1 MKVKI
6 KRKKYILKPSFRG
19 LLLMEKEFK
28 NEVGEGSLNDM
39 LIMIYCYL
47 KAANRE
53 SFKLTFDEFID
64 CLEEDNKIFD
74 VGKAMLD
81 QERKSQELLE
91 KK

>member
-1 MKVKI
+1 
-6 KRKKYILKPSFRG
+6 
-19 LLLMEKEFK
+19 MEKEFK